1 MRSRTKRLSSDERGA
16 VAVVVALCLIVLM
29 AAVALAVDVGGL
41 MLRRRELVNGSD
53 SAALSAARTCA
64 RGGADS
70 RFATIEGAAD
80 YEALANSLIKPEEV
94 AGTNIVPGL
103 TTVCGEISGHVTVQY
118 TSQQGLYFA
127 PVLGFNHESPV
138 TTTATASWG
147 LGSNNAIP
155 LVMSGQLQ
163 STCPQPPPT
172 GVNTVGQPPC
182 GTWYDNDAL
191 NNGNF
196 GFLTLN
202 PEGWD
207 VSIGDNCSAAQS
219 GGSNQ
224 LADWISGHD
233 PTSIALNW
241 TDPTYVCVESGLK
254 GNSNPWGELQRLAD
268 QHAVRDFPITWEG
281 CGNPAVPCPPPGSA
295 VSQGAVYQSG
305 KIDKYDVIGFA
316 ALMILDVV
324 TPQEAGNGTTTQ
336 EPFTDFT
343 YTNNDITFPSGL
355 PSGAVVSYTWT
366 GHRTTGQQQPS
377 NGTCAFTTN
386 QALAAG
392 TYPWGAFGNGNEC
405 PGNTNVLD
413 AGQPNPITIT
423 VPVTTYGPCGP
434 PPPSNNSTRCV
445 VTQWQGSTLTGDYQ
459 SDPDNLRVV
468 RLCNLDEG
476 TCLDQ

>member
-1 MRSRTKRLSSDERGA
+1 MRATAGRDERGA
-16 VAVVVALCLIVLM
+16 VAIVVALCLIVFM

-64 RGGADS
+64 RGGFDT
-70 RFATIEGAAD
+70 RFASIEEAAD
-80 YEALANSLIKPEEV
+80 YEALANSLIKPAETT
-94 AGTNIVPGL
+94 GTNIVPAL
-103 TTVCGEISGHVTVQY
+103 STACGAQEGHVTVQY

-127 PVLGFNHESPV
+127 PVLGFDHESPV

-155 LVMSGQLQ
+155 LVLSGELQ
-163 STCPQPPPT
+163 STCPPPPPNGT
-172 GVNTVGQPPC
+172 NTVGQPPC
-182 GTWYDNDAL
+182 GTWYDNDTL
-191 NNGNF
+191 NDGNF

-207 VSIGDNCSAAQS
+207 VPIGSNCSAAQS
-219 GGSNQ
+219 GGSDQ
-224 LADWISGHD
+224 LGDWISGQD
-233 PTSIALNW
+233 PTSIPLNW
-241 TDPTYVCVESGLK
+241 TDPTYVCVETGLK
-254 GNSNPWGELQRLAD
+254 GNSSPWGELAKLVGQ
-268 QHAVRDFPITWEG
+268 VRDFPITWEG
-281 CGNPAVPCPPPGSA
+281 CGNPAVPCAPAGSP
-295 VSQGAVYQSG
+295 VVQGAVYQND

-316 ALMILDVV
+316 AQRIMGVY
-324 TPQEAGNGTTTQ
+324 TPQQSQGTTTQ

-343 YTNNDITFPSGL
+343 YTNSDITFPSGL
-355 PSGAVVSYTWT
+355 AAGAIVSYTWT
-366 GHRTTGQQQPS
+366 GHQTTGQQQPS
-377 NGTCAFTTN
+377 NGTCTFTQN

-392 TYPWGAFGNGNEC
+392 TYAWGTFGNGNGC
-405 PGNTNVLD
+405 PGNNNVLD
-413 AGQPNPITIT
+413 AGQPNPVTIT

-434 PPPSNNSTRCV
+434 PPPGNNSARCV
-445 VTQWQGSTLTGDYQ
+445 VTQWLGSTLTGDYQ